1 MKIVDET
8 KLDFDDILLVPA
20 RSPAASR
27 KEVDLKRTYKFFH
40 SPKEWIGLP
49 IMAANMDT
57 TGTFKMGTTLN
68 AHEMITCLHK
78 HYSTKKIN
86 DFFDYYN
93 VEKNVWVSI
102 GMGSSEIPKLME
114 ISESLHHSP
123 NICIDIANGYTE
135 KFVGFCNDVR
145 ESFPDSI
152 IMAGNVCTPEMVQE
166 LILHGG
172 VDIVKIGIG
181 PGSACTTRL
190 KTGVGYPQLSAII
203 ECSHAAHGL
212 KSGERRMGLICADGG
227 CRIPAD
233 VCKAF
238 AANADFVMLG
248 GMLAGTDECE
258 GEWEHHLD
266 KDGEW
271 VREELEHWGDDFVAT
286 LARGGGVVNI
296 PHEGIMD
303 SPHVMLPKMSKQKKS
318 LLFYGMSSETAQNKH
333 NDGMN
338 SYATSEGRVKKIPYK
353 GPVDNIIK
361 DIEGGLRSC
370 CAYVGATSLKDL
382 PKCAKAVKVNRT
394 HFDKTV

>member
-1 MKIVDET
+1 
-8 KLDFDDILLVPA
+8 
-20 RSPAASR
+20 
-27 KEVDLKRTYKFFH
+27 
-40 SPKEWIGLP
+40 
-49 IMAANMDT
+49 MDT
-57 TGTFKMGTTLN
+57 TGTFAMGAALN
-68 AHEMITCLHK
+68 NHDAITCLHK
-78 HYSTKKIN
+78 HYSPKQVN
-86 DFFDYYN
+86 DYFEYYN
-93 VEKNVWVSI
+93 HEKNVWVSI
-102 GMGSSEIPKLME
+102 GMGNWDIANLHA
-114 ISESLHHSP
+114 ISEKLHHPP

-135 KFVGFCNDVR
+135 KFVEWCSDVR
-145 ESFPDSI
+145 DSFPDAI

-258 GEWEHHLD
+258 GQWKYHNC
-266 KDGEW
+266 K
-271 VREELEHWGDDFVAT
+271 
-286 LARGGGVVNI
+286 
-296 PHEGIMD
+296 
-303 SPHVMLPKMSKQKKS
+303 KKS
-318 LLFYGMSSETAQNKH
+318 LIFYGMSSEKAQNKH
-333 NDGMN
+333 NSGMN
-338 SYATSEGRVKKIPYK
+338 SYATSEGRIKKIPYK
-353 GPVDNIIK
+353 GPVDSVMA

-370 CAYVGATSLKDL
+370 CAYVGATCLKDL
-382 PKCAKAVKVNRT
+382 PKCAKAVKVNRV
-394 HFDKTV
+394 HYDNTV